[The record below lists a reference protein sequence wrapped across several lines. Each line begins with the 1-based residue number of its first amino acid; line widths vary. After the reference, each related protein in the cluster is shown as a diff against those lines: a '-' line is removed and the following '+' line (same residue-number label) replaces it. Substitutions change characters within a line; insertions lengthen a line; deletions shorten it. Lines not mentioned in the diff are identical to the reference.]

1 MGVQWCSH
9 TSGWASAPLAVLD
22 RTGWSRDRNSKC
34 LLLRVLLPWIKGLP
48 RQALLLTSLSSCAAR
63 LAGTILLRPFTVCHH
78 FGERRCTITGAHLCY
93 TSQLLR
99 TAWTRTRKSRH
110 HGKIQQ
116 MALHSTKDPSI
127 PSPPKSLWDLVWIQ
141 LMQQLLQGLLALSP
155 WHMVHLKPAA
165 TKIFNCYKW
174 CLKVQGDDKLDP

>member
-93 TSQLLR
+93 TLQLLH
-99 TAWTRTRKSRH
+99 TAWTRTRKKQTSRKNTANGTAAYKGSLDSLPSQVFVRFGMDSTDAAASPRASCPVSLT
-110 HGKIQQ
+110 HGAFKTCR
-116 MALHSTKDPSI
+116 HKNF
-127 PSPPKSLWDLVWIQ
+127 
-141 LMQQLLQGLLALSP
+141 QLLQMMS
-155 WHMVHLKPAA
+155 
-165 TKIFNCYKW
+165 
-174 CLKVQGDDKLDP
+174 QGTGWW